1 MEVVNTGGISTYS
14 GVLRG
19 KEDTRD
25 YMSNLAF
32 EEIEAETHRWQIVKV
47 DSNRMIQGY
56 IENTAID
63 FKLLGYTVGSD
74 PSYFTVPPD
83 ITPVSSNQWTTV
95 DVSNLVDSDADG
107 VVLLVDS
114 ISGSDRDFGI
124 QEVGAQQTTANEELE
139 EYGNTM
145 WLVGL
150 SDSKHFVA
158 RLEDTNV
165 KIYLVAQ
172 TKGSVVYYVTD
183 MSVTNPPTGFWQTM
197 DADDYGVLAAA
208 NGLIFR
214 AFNSSGDPGD
224 DYKIGL
230 RHGDSTDDW
239 NGDIG
244 GQTHFQAA
252 VGLNNNNEWY
262 MFVQSNAID
271 VWIAGYTRL
280 VRMDVH
286 ADIDVLIRDASD
298 NVTTTLDSHVAITG
312 NVTDTNWQT
321 FTITY
326 AFPGYTV
333 VDPTDYLE
341 IDLFADATLNISEET
356 ASLDF
361 RIDDPTLAVTDQ
373 MGARQVQI
381 QVDWWGLA
389 YGYREQLTVTTGA
402 SSPSGGYDGY
412 TVRLASLDTAAFV
425 SAGKMRSDCN
435 DLRIVWRSAASTW
448 TDLDRHVLSCDSAS
462 TDVRFQLQATLG
474 ADVSTTDYYLYYG
487 NSGALAGPAA
497 LTSVYLWYDSGAA
510 DQLSS
515 YTLGRGDNWHGTGGT
530 NSIVWNAA
538 GVID

>member
-1 MEVVNTGGISTYS
+1 MPEGATGAIVEVVNTGGISTYS

-107 VVLLVDS
+107 VVLFVDS

-214 AFNSSGDPGD
+214 AFNSSGDPDD

-244 GQTHFQAA
+244 GGKPTSRRP
-252 VGLNNNNEWY
+252 L
-262 MFVQSNAID
+262 
-271 VWIAGYTRL
+271 
-280 VRMDVH
+280 
-286 ADIDVLIRDASD
+286 AS
-298 NVTTTLDSHVAITG
+298 I
-312 NVTDTNWQT
+312 
-321 FTITY
+321 
-326 AFPGYTV
+326 
-333 VDPTDYLE
+333 
-341 IDLFADATLNISEET
+341 T
-356 ASLDF
+356 ASSGTCSYRAMLSMYGLPAT
-361 RIDDPTLAVTDQ
+361 RGWSGWTSTPTSTC
-373 MGARQVQI
+373 
-381 QVDWWGLA
+381 
-389 YGYREQLTVTTGA
+389 
-402 SSPSGGYDGY
+402 SSGMPATMSRPRW
-412 TVRLASLDTAAFV
+412 TST
-425 SAGKMRSDCN
+425 
-435 DLRIVWRSAASTW
+435 WRSPATSRIQIGRPLPSPMPSPATPWST
-448 TDLDRHVLSCDSAS
+448 RP
-462 TDVRFQLQATLG
+462 
-474 ADVSTTDYYLYYG
+474 TT
-487 NSGALAGPAA
+487 
-497 LTSVYLWYDSGAA
+497 W
-510 DQLSS
+510 
-515 YTLGRGDNWHGTGGT
+515 R
-530 NSIVWNAA
+530 
-538 GVID
+538 